1 MKDEVSR
8 LIKKTDYIMRAVHR
22 RKDDDVFKKEEFERF
37 NRIFHIGL
45 KSPGGKSRSSYTE
58 KNYED
63 QNNSEVSTK

>member
-45 KSPGGKSRSSYTE
+45 KSPGVKKVFE
-58 KNYED
+58 KKD
-63 QNNSEVSTK
+63 DDLNNAKVSTK